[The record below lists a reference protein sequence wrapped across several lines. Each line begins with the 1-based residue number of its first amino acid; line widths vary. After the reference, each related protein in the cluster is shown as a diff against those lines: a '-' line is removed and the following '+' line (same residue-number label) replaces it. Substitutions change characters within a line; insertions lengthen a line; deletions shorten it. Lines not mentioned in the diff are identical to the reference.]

1 MSEPTA
7 LESELLDLAEG
18 KRIPTQA
25 SMIETL
31 ALVLSLAVDA
41 DDGISRARAFEV
53 MEVAVR
59 LAELDF
65 RLLSSGAPGCRAV
78 PDVEDNAIDESLEA
92 CRILG
97 IDTSGDYDY
106 LGTLRALVAELS
118 AAKAER
124 DEARR
129 DAAHL
134 RTPYTVARRRDEV
147 TDWAAEAIARAPL
160 LLGLCASASAD
171 DRGAFRVRNGTK
183 PPQTPITDTQEGA
196 IEVFLEEGPAAM
208 VALVAERAEI
218 KAALDA
224 ADLSLGA
231 SEPKNQA
238 ASLAQRVRWLAEA
251 RDVCVPAVLDSDLA
265 DEALRAAKV
274 PGQPMAPNT
283 AERVGTVIA
292 ERDELRLEIDPSD
305 ILRHALLDEALLHH
319 IVGNLFSNACK
330 YSPPGSPI
338 DITLRHQAP
347 HMVLTIRNQG
357 PGIPED
363 EQAHLFEGFFRG
375 SNVGNL
381 PGTGLGL
388 AITHRCVELLGGSIG
403 LQSSATNDTTFTVT
417 LPLSP

>member
-78 PDVEDNAIDESLEA
+78 PDVEDNAIDASGA
-92 CRILG
+92 RRRTVCRQG
-97 IDTSGDYDY
+97 RTRRGAPRCRPWRPAGSWGSTRAVTTTTSG
-106 LGTLRALVAELS
+106 R
-118 AAKAER
+118 
-124 DEARR
+124 
-129 DAAHL
+129 AHL
-134 RTPYTVARRRDEV
+134 RKPYTVARRRDEV

-274 PGQPMAPNT
+274 PGQPMAPNI

-292 ERDELRLEIDPSD
+292 ERDELRLEILALRGDKAGAVSD
-305 ILRHALLDEALLHH
+305 RWKWSAPCWRIRGADGALLAKVATTNLLAWTRN
-319 IVGNLFSNACK
+319 G
-330 YSPPGSPI
+330 
-338 DITLRHQAP
+338 DIET
-347 HMVLTIRNQG
+347 G
-357 PGIPED
+357 GI
-363 EQAHLFEGFFRG
+363 EQATSIRDGMRRCEAR
-375 SNVGNL
+375 
-381 PGTGLGL
+381 L
-388 AITHRCVELLGGSIG
+388 AGGAS
-403 LQSSATNDTTFTVT
+403 
-417 LPLSP
+417 

>member
-134 RTPYTVARRRDEV
+134 RKPYTVARRRDEV

-274 PGQPMAPNT
+274 PGQPMAPNI

-292 ERDELRLEIDPSD
+292 ERDELRLEILALRGDKAGAVSD
-305 ILRHALLDEALLHH
+305 RWKWSAPCWRIRGADGALLAKVATTNLLAWTRN
-319 IVGNLFSNACK
+319 G
-330 YSPPGSPI
+330 
-338 DITLRHQAP
+338 DIET
-347 HMVLTIRNQG
+347 G
-357 PGIPED
+357 GI
-363 EQAHLFEGFFRG
+363 EQATSIRDGMRRCEAR
-375 SNVGNL
+375 
-381 PGTGLGL
+381 L
-388 AITHRCVELLGGSIG
+388 AGGAS
-403 LQSSATNDTTFTVT
+403 
-417 LPLSP
+417 